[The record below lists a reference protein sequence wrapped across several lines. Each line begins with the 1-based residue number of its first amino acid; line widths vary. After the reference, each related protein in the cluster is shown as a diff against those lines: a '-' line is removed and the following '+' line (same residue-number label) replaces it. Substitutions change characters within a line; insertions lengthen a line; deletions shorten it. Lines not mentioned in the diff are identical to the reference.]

1 MNHQSTLG
9 GLEAVD
15 YPNIIRVRPAFD
27 EEHEHDRGTM
37 GFALLQLETIR
48 LFEQWLV
55 DHESLVHGP
64 VHASIGQEAVAV
76 GAVAGLLPADR
87 ITSTHRA
94 HHHVLAK
101 VMSFYAPAGYD
112 PLGSELP
119 EALAECVRR
128 TLAEV
133 LGLAPGWA
141 GGRGGSMHLFDLRS
155 GVAGTTAIVGGGIP
169 IAAGLA
175 FAEKL
180 RGTGNVALTF
190 IGDGACSIG
199 AFHEGISM
207 ARVWNLPAIFLIENN
222 LYSVA
227 TTVRETVG
235 FEDIVI
241 RAAGQDMLGVIVDG
255 MDVLAVQQ
263 AVSLARRHV
272 LAGDGPVLIEAKTY
286 RHLHQQGALP
296 GSRYSYRTRGEEE
309 EWLARDPLTT
319 FASWLREEDV
329 LDESEIERV
338 RARAADLVRQ
348 AVDVCTEPDRDTV
361 SVRGSLWPD
370 PADAMR
376 GVRGDG
382 SELPAVRIAEPDRHL
397 DSEEM
402 AFSTAISRVLA
413 RALERDG
420 DVFILGE
427 EVSHLRG
434 GAYGATRDA
443 LRLFPER
450 VLSTPIA
457 ENGFSG
463 VGLGA
468 AIAGLRPIVELMFP
482 DFALEGADQ
491 LLNHIPK
498 ARHMYGGDLAV
509 PLVVRTRTAQG
520 RGFGPQHSSDPAAL
534 FALFPGWRIVA
545 PSTPAEYIGLF
556 NAAILCDDPV
566 LVIEHHGLWTLK
578 GPVPKDDLD
587 YVLVP
592 GKARLARPGSNV
604 TVLAWSEPLQ
614 RVLRVAE
621 QLANDGVDAEVID
634 LRWLDRASLDTTMI
648 VESVARTGALA
659 IVEDATR
666 SHSIGNHIVD
676 EVSRELFPLLRRP
689 VARVTGKDV
698 PPPVSRP
705 LEEFVLLRDDDIRST
720 LTELASSGQTH
731 SST

>member
-1 MNHQSTLG
+1 MQRTLPADR
-9 GLEAVD
+9 EAVD
-15 YPNIIRVRPAFD
+15 YPNIIRVESMFP
-27 EEHEHDRGTM
+27 EQHEHDQRRL

-48 LFEQWLV
+48 RFEQWLV
-55 DHESLVHGP
+55 DHEALVHGP

-76 GAVAGLLPADR
+76 GAVSGLLPGDK

-101 VMSFYAPAGYD
+101 MMSFYVPADFD
-112 PLGSELP
+112 PLGAELP
-119 EALAECVRR
+119 ETLADCVRR

-180 RGTGNVALTF
+180 KRTDNVALSF

-227 TTVRETVG
+227 TTVQETVG

-255 MDVLAVQQ
+255 MDVLAVEQ
-263 AVSLARRHV
+263 AVSLARGHV
-272 LAGDGPVLIEAKTY
+272 LEGNGPVLIEAKTY
-286 RHLHQQGALP
+286 RHLHQVGALP
-296 GSRYSYRTRGEEE
+296 GSRYNYRTKDEEQA
-309 EWLARDPLTT
+309 WLERDPLATL
-319 FASWLREEDV
+319 ASWLREQDI
-329 LDESEIERV
+329 LDEGGIEQV
-338 RARAADLVRQ
+338 RTHAANLVRM
-348 AVDVCTEPDRDTV
+348 AVEACTEPGGDAITV
-361 SVRGSLWPD
+361 RSSLWPD
-370 PADAMR
+370 PADALR
-376 GVRGDG
+376 GVLGDA
-382 SELPAVRIAEPDRHL
+382 SELPPVRISEPDKHL
-397 DSEEM
+397 DCEEL
-402 AFSTAISRVLA
+402 AFSVAISRVIA
-413 RALERDG
+413 RALERDST
-420 DVFILGE
+420 VVTFGE
-427 EVSHLRG
+427 EVSHLKG

-443 LRLFPER
+443 LQQFPER

-468 AIAGLRPIVELMFP
+468 AIAGLRPIVEIMFP

-498 ARHMYGGDLAV
+498 ARYMYGGNLAV

-520 RGFGPQHSSDPAAL
+520 RGYGPQHSCDPAAL

-566 LVIEHHGLWTLK
+566 LIIEHHRLWPFR

-587 YVLVP
+587 YVLAP
-592 GKARLARPGSNV
+592 GRGRIARRGSNV
-604 TVLAWSEPLQ
+604 TVLSWSEPLH
-614 RVLRVAE
+614 RVLRVAD
-621 QLANDGVDAEVID
+621 QLAPQGVDAEVID
-634 LRWLDRASLDTTMI
+634 LRWLDRASLDVTMI
-648 VESVARTGALA
+648 VESVERTGSLA
-659 IVEDATR
+659 IVEDATL

-676 EVSRELFPLLRRP
+676 TVSKSLFPFLRAP

-698 PPPVSRP
+698 PLPVSRP
-705 LEEFVLLRDDDIRST
+705 LEEFALLSDDDIGSA
-720 LTELASSGQTH
+720 LTELAIPSREGRR
-731 SST
+731 